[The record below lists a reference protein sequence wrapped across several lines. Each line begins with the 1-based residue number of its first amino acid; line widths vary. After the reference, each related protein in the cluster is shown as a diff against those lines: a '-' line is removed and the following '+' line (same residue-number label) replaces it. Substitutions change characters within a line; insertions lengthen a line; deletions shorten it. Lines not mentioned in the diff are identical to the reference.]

1 MTTNKAKTEN
11 ELIYF
16 VSGMWCAT
24 CAKSVRE
31 AILKVEGV
39 KSADI
44 NYASKLLSVEVIEES
59 QSRNIDQTIQSKIRQ
74 IGFGVKKQAEGWL
87 LSFKEELE
95 KDSENKIPWILVSIV
110 WFLAMWSS
118 MIAFA
123 GYSGG
128 GLSPEEIYLITLSS
142 SVFGLPAII
151 VGIYPYAI
159 SGFRALVY
167 SRLLTLDLFIFCGGF
182 SATTVSIIYLLSGK
196 AISYADS
203 GSMIIALLLLT
214 KKIENSIIN
223 KTTASILFQLHPSQ
237 NKVMVR
243 KNQEWK
249 SAEAHQIKR
258 DQRVRISPGE
268 IVPFDGVLQSAE
280 CKISNHLLSGES
292 IAVPLSKGDHIFAG
306 AVAYT
311 ELEIEVINPQGNRK
325 IDEWAE
331 QALLSKKQSSYYS
344 ELFSKIESSL
354 TILAFLGAACL
365 ALLSWLSGSNAKMTI
380 EAFFVGI
387 LIFCPCLFASIIPL
401 SKQMAHLAL
410 LKIGVLV
417 FRSEAL
423 LDLGHIKNIYFDK
436 TGTLEAVESYFFP
449 IDHIENVDSYLSELS
464 EKSQHPILRG
474 LLKEKRQISNL
485 FKKIEEVP
493 GKGILANTKD
503 NNLLTIGSKS
513 FLTSEGVDIPTTK
526 GESSYVAF
534 NNRLIGEIVSKKS
547 YDENSLKFINSLK
560 KDFPNF
566 NIEVLSGDPTQA
578 GKEYFQA
585 IFKDIAYFGKLSP
598 EDKANQIK
606 PKSIF
611 VGDGLNDTLALAKAN
626 VSIRLGHRIL
636 GYGPVDFEIKSPN
649 INPVL
654 SLLTYANSYRSILKQ
669 NAVAALFYNI
679 IALSLA
685 VMGKFSPLG
694 AVVAMIISFLT
705 LLISSLR
712 LLRVQEV

>member
-1 MTTNKAKTEN
+1 MTTKAQDS
-11 ELIYF
+11 LIYF

-44 NYASKLLSVEVIEES
+44 NYASKLLSVEVAEPARSQNIDES
-59 QSRNIDQTIQSKIRQ
+59 IQSRIHQ

-87 LSFKEELE
+87 EGFKEELE
-95 KDSENKIPWILVSIV
+95 KDSENKMPWLLVSIV

-128 GLSPEEIYLITLSS
+128 GLSAKEIYFITLGS

-167 SRLLTLDLFIFCGGF
+167 SRLLTLDLFIFFGGF
-182 SATTVSIIYLLSGK
+182 SATTVSMIYLLSGK

-203 GSMIIALLLLT
+203 GSMVIALLLLT
-214 KKIENSIIN
+214 KKIESSIIN

-237 NKVMVR
+237 NKVKVW

-258 DQRVRISPGE
+258 DQKVRVSPGE
-268 IVPFDGVLQSAE
+268 IVPFDGVLQSIQ

-292 IAVPLSKGDHIFAG
+292 TAVPLSKGDHIFAG

-311 ELEIEVINPQGNRK
+311 NLELEVINPQGNRK

-331 QALLSKKQSSYYS
+331 EALLSKNQGSYYS
-344 ELFSKIESSL
+344 ELFSKVESSL
-354 TILAFLGAACL
+354 TIIAFLGAACL
-365 ALLSWLSGSNAKMTI
+365 ALLNWLGGSSAKTII

-410 LKIGVLV
+410 LKIGIVIY
-417 FRSEAL
+417 RSEAL

-449 IDHIENVDSYLSELS
+449 IDHGENVDSYLSELS
-464 EKSQHPILRG
+464 EKCQHPILRG
-474 LLKEKRQISNL
+474 LLKEKRQSSHLIN
-485 FKKIEEVP
+485 KIEEVP
-493 GKGILANTKD
+493 GKGLLAYTKD

-513 FLTSEGVDIPTTK
+513 FLTTEGVEIPKTM
-526 GESSYVAF
+526 GESSYVALNSRF
-534 NNRLIGEIVSKKS
+534 IGEIVSKKN
-547 YDENSLKFINSLK
+547 YDESSLKFINSLK
-560 KDFPNF
+560 NEFPNF
-566 NIEVLSGDPTQA
+566 QIEVLSGDPSSE
-578 GKEYFQA
+578 GKEYFEA
-585 IFKDIAYFGKLSP
+585 AFKNIVYLGKLSP
-598 EDKANQIK
+598 EDKANRIK
-606 PKSIF
+606 PNSIF

-649 INPVL
+649 ISPVL
-654 SLLTYANSYRSILKQ
+654 SLLTYAKSYRTILKQ
-669 NAVAALFYNI
+669 NAVAALLYNI

-694 AVVAMIISFLT
+694 AVIAMIISFLT
-705 LLISSLR
+705 LLVSSFR
-712 LLRVQEV
+712 LLRVPEV